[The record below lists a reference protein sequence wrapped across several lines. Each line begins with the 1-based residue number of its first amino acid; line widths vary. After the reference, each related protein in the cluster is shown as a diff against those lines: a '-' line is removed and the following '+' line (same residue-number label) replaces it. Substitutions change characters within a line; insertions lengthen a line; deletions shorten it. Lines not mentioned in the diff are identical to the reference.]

1 MRAVIQRV
9 LKAAVRIDSKTVG
22 QIGKGL
28 LVYLGVEKTDA
39 PDCVKYIAGKI
50 AELRI
55 FEDENGKMNRSV
67 KDINGA
73 VLIVSNFTLC
83 GNCSKGRRPGF
94 DDAAEPV
101 FAEQLYLQTVKA
113 VENHGLNVQT
123 GVFQEHMEIESI
135 NDGPVNFII
144 DSKVRK

>member
-9 LKAAVRIDSKTVG
+9 LKASVKIDEKTVG
-22 QIGKGL
+22 QIDKGL
-28 LVYLGVEKTDA
+28 LVYLGVEKNDS
-39 PDCVKYIAGKI
+39 PDCVNYIAAKI

-94 DDAAEPV
+94 DNAAEPV
-101 FAEQLYLQTVKA
+101 LAEQLYQQTVKA

-123 GVFQEHMEIESI
+123 GVFQEHMEIQSI
-135 NDGPVNFII
+135 NDGPINFII
-144 DSKVRK
+144 ESN